1 MGFTHHEGV
10 AVSNLIA
17 SAGTIGSLSGTTFKA
32 TTKVSS
38 ATINATTNFN
48 LKSIFAKN
56 TKSIASC
63 AVLSDGSG
71 FLPAVGDTILRAF
84 QWKFSSGGVKS
95 ASTIT
100 ATTKIKGTGVI
111 SFAAPVPLSGAV
123 ILIDFLDKT

>member
-10 AVSNLIA
+10 AVSNLVA
-17 SAGTIGSLSGTTFKA
+17 STGTIKTLSGTTFKP
-32 TTKVSS
+32 TKLSS
-38 ATINATTNFN
+38 PTINATTNFN
-48 LKSIFAKN
+48 LKSIIAKN
-56 TKSIASC
+56 TKAIASC
-63 AVLSDGSG
+63 VVLSDGSG
-71 FLPAVGDTILRAF
+71 FLPVVGDTILRAF

-111 SFAAPVPLSGAV
+111 SFAAPIPLSGAV